1 MDIKKILQEYDS
13 LFCHAAPDEIHRF
26 LTEQI
31 RIAESESDHR
41 SLLTLLNEQIGYA
54 RETDQRDTALQAC
67 KQVQSLLCT
76 MNLKGTIPYG
86 NSMLNIA
93 NASRKFALYDESL
106 EAFQAAER
114 AYRAN
119 LSENDYAFAG
129 LYNNWS
135 ILAMDQHQYDHAVT
149 LIRRAIAVID
159 CYDKAIIEQ
168 ATSRINLAIVLN
180 LLAKDTDSPNLCTQA
195 RNALEYSIKLFE
207 QAGGQDYH
215 YSAALAALADMQFS
229 SGDYIGAVENYERA
243 ACIVKMYMGNNSA
256 ARNLLEKKQ
265 LALTKANEA
274 K

>member
-26 LTEQI
+26 LAEQI
-31 RIAESESDHR
+31 RIAELESDHR

-67 KQVQSLLCT
+67 RQVRSLLST
-76 MNLKGTIPYG
+76 MNLKESIPYG

-119 LSENDYAFAG
+119 LSENDFAFAG

-135 ILAMDQHQYDHAVT
+135 ILAMDQHQYDHAVA
-149 LIRRAIAVID
+149 LIRRAIAVVD

-168 ATSRINLAIVLN
+168 ATSRINLAVALN
-180 LLAKDTDSPNLCTQA
+180 LLAKDTGSSTLFTEA
-195 RNALEYSIKLFE
+195 RSALEYSIKLFE

-215 YSAALAALADMQFS
+215 YSGALAALADMQFS
-229 SGDYIGAVENYERA
+229 DGDYSRA
-243 ACIVKMYMGNNSA
+243 AGNYDRAASIVQMYMGNNST
-256 ARNLLEKKQ
+256 ARSLLEKKQ
-265 LALTKANEA
+265 LALTKANERE
-274 K
+274 